1 MELSLKPVNK
11 LTYKFRLT
19 PQMRLSIN
27 LLQMPLVKLKEFVEK
42 QVEEN
47 PLLNMESVKP
57 PREINYSLTGE
68 DDQSYK
74 ESLITRPATLQDHLL
89 QQLRLLANSDDVR
102 EIGELI
108 IGNINDDGY
117 LGCPMEDVKPESGKI
132 ARCEIGKVLSLIQ
145 TFDPIGVG
153 AKDLKE
159 CLLLQLRAKNRED
172 SLAYKIVDTYL
183 PDLQNKRYDY
193 IAKKLSLP
201 CRLASRRSRGQAG
214 AKSGKVSVDNIKE
227 AMKEIAHL
235 EPKPGRSFSTEK
247 PVYLIPDAVVRK
259 NKDGYELIPNDW
271 ELPRIT
277 LNEKYKRMLKQN
289 DAPEDAKVYL
299 NERLKAARSLI
310 NAISKRRETIRQVTE
325 TIVSIQN
332 GFLEN
337 GATDFKPMT
346 LEQIAKRI
354 GKHKSTVCR
363 AVTGKYL
370 QTPQGIFELRSFLS
384 SGVKQE
390 NGAMLSSKAIKSKIK
405 ELMDDENKAKPLT
418 DLKIVDLFKK
428 DGISIARRT
437 VAKYRVQLKILSSK
451 SRGE

>member
-1 MELSLKPVNK
+1 MELSLKPSNK

-19 PQMRLSIN
+19 PQMRLAIS

-47 PLLNMESVKP
+47 PLLNLENIKP
-57 PREINYSLTGE
+57 PKEVNYDFTSVE
-68 DDQSYK
+68 DQNYK
-74 ESLITRPATLQDHLL
+74 ESLITKPATLQDHLL
-89 QQLRLLANSDDVR
+89 SQLQLLADSSDVR

-117 LGCPMEDVKPESGKI
+117 LGCPIEDIKPESRKI
-132 ARCEIGKVLSLIQ
+132 TQSDIEKALSLIQ

-153 AKDLKE
+153 ARDLRE
-159 CLLLQLRAKNRED
+159 CLLLQLRSKGQND
-172 SLAYKIVDTYL
+172 SLACQIVDKHL
-183 PDLQNKRYDY
+183 PNLQNKRYDH
-193 IAKKLSLP
+193 IAKKLMVP
-201 CRLASRRSRGQAG
+201 VE
-214 AKSGKVSVDNIKE
+214 KIKE
-227 AMKEIAHL
+227 SMKEIANL
-235 EPKPGRSFSTEK
+235 EPKPGRSFGTER
-247 PVYLIPDAVVRK
+247 PVYLIPDAIVRK

-277 LNEKYKRMLKQN
+277 LNAKYKRMLKQK

-310 NAISKRRETIRQVTE
+310 NAINKRRETIRQVTE

-390 NGAMLSSKAIKSKIK
+390 NGDFLSSKAIKSRMKDVI
-405 ELMDDENKAKPLT
+405 ENENKEKALT
-418 DLKIVDLFKK
+418 DQKIVDLFKK
-428 DGISIARRT
+428 DEISISRRT
-437 VAKYRVQLKILSSK
+437 VAKYRDQLKILSSK
-451 SRGE
+451 SRRE

>member
-1 MELSLKPVNK
+1 MLLAKLKDRRIMAPMELSLKPSNK

-19 PQMRLSIN
+19 PQMRLSIY
-27 LLQMPLVKLKEFVEK
+27 LLQMPLVKLKDFIEK

-57 PREINYSLTGE
+57 PREISYSLTGE

-74 ESLITRPATLQDHLL
+74 ESLITKPATLQDHLL
-89 QQLRLLANSDDVR
+89 QQLRLLADSDDVR

-117 LGCPMEDVKPESGKI
+117 LDCPIEEIKPESGSI
-132 ARCEIGKVLSLIQ
+132 TRSEIGKVLSLIQ

-153 AKDLKE
+153 AKDLRE
-159 CLLLQLRAKNRED
+159 CLLLQLRAKGRAD
-172 SLAYKIVDTYL
+172 SPAYKIVDTYL
-183 PDLQNKRYDY
+183 ADLQNKRFDY
-193 IAKKLSLP
+193 IAKKLKAP
-201 CRLASRRSRGQAG
+201 VE
-214 AKSGKVSVDNIKE
+214 KIKE

-277 LNEKYKRMLKQN
+277 LNEKYKRMLRQK
-289 DAPEDAKVYL
+289 DAPEDAKAYL

-310 NAISKRRETIRQVTE
+310 NAVSKRRETIRQVTQ

-332 GFLEN
+332 GFLDN

-390 NGAMLSSKAIKSKIK
+390 NGGFFSSKAIKSKIK

-437 VAKYRVQLKILSSK
+437 VAKYRGQLKILSSK

>member
-1 MELSLKPVNK
+1 MELSLKPSNK

-27 LLQMPLVKLKEFVEK
+27 LLQMPLVKLKDFIEK

-57 PREINYSLTGE
+57 PREISYGLTGE

-74 ESLITRPATLQDHLL
+74 ESLITKPATLQDHLL
-89 QQLRLLANSDDVR
+89 SQLQLLADSDNVR
-102 EIGELI
+102 KIGELI

-117 LGCPMEDVKPESGKI
+117 LDCPIEEIKPESCKI
-132 ARCEIGKVLSLIQ
+132 ARSEIGKVLSLIQ

-153 AKDLKE
+153 ARDLRE
-159 CLLLQLRAKNRED
+159 CLLLQLKAKDRED
-172 SLAYKIVDTYL
+172 SPAYKIVDNYL
-183 PDLQNKRYDY
+183 PYLQNKRYDY
-193 IAKKLSLP
+193 IAKKIEAP
-201 CRLASRRSRGQAG
+201 VE
-214 AKSGKVSVDNIKE
+214 KIKE
-227 AMKEIAHL
+227 AMKEIANL
-235 EPKPGRSFSTEK
+235 EPKPGRAFSTEK
-247 PVYLIPDAVVRK
+247 PVYLIPDAIVRK

-277 LNEKYKRMLKQN
+277 LNEKYKKMLQQK

-299 NERLKAARSLI
+299 TERLKAARSLI

-337 GATDFKPMT
+337 GAADFKPMT

-384 SGVKQE
+384 SGIKQE
-390 NGAMLSSKAIKSKIK
+390 SGGFFSSKAIKSKIK

-437 VAKYRVQLKILSSK
+437 VAKYRAQLKILSSK
-451 SRGE
+451 SRHE

>member
-1 MELSLKPVNK
+1 MQLELKPANK
-11 LTYKFRLT
+11 LIYKFRLT
-19 PQMRLSIN
+19 PQMRLAIS

-47 PLLNMESVKP
+47 PLLNLENVKP
-57 PREINYSLTGE
+57 PKEVNYDFTSVE
-68 DDQSYK
+68 DQNYK
-74 ESLITRPATLQDHLL
+74 ERLITKPATLQDHLL
-89 QQLRLLANSDDVR
+89 SQLQLLADSDDVR
-102 EIGELI
+102 ETGELI

-117 LGCPMEDVKPESGKI
+117 LGCPTEDIKPKSGKI
-132 ARCEIGKVLSLIQ
+132 ARSEVGKVLSLIQ

-153 AKDLKE
+153 AKDLRE
-159 CLLLQLRAKNRED
+159 CLLLQLRAKDRED
-172 SLAYKIVDTYL
+172 SPAYKIVDSYL
-183 PDLQNKRYDY
+183 PYLQNKRYDY
-193 IAKKLSLP
+193 IAKKIEVP
-201 CRLASRRSRGQAG
+201 VE
-214 AKSGKVSVDNIKE
+214 KIKE
-227 AMKEIAHL
+227 AIKEIANL
-235 EPKPGRSFSTEK
+235 EPKPGRAFNTEK
-247 PVYLIPDAVVRK
+247 PVYLIPDAIVRK
-259 NKDGYELIPNDW
+259 NKDGYELTPNDW

-277 LNEKYKRMLKQN
+277 LNEKYKRMLKQK
-289 DAPEDAKVYL
+289 DTPEDAKVYL

-337 GATDFKPMT
+337 GAADFKPMT

-384 SGVKQE
+384 SRVKQE
-390 NGAMLSSKAIKSKIK
+390 NGDFLSSKAIKSRIR
-405 ELMDDENKAKPLT
+405 DIINNENKEKLLA
-418 DLKIVDLFKK
+418 DEDIVDLFKK

-437 VAKYRVQLKILSSK
+437 VAKYRGQLKILSSK
-451 SRGE
+451 SRAE

>member
-1 MELSLKPVNK
+1 MQLELKPANK

-47 PLLNMESVKP
+47 PLLNLENVKP
-57 PREINYSLTGE
+57 PKEVNYDFTSE
-68 DDQSYK
+68 DDQNYK
-74 ESLITRPATLQDHLL
+74 ESLITKPATLQDHLL
-89 QQLRLLANSDDVR
+89 SQLQLLADSDDVQK
-102 EIGELI
+102 IGELI

-117 LGCPMEDVKPESGKI
+117 LGCPIEDMAEASKI
-132 ARCEIGKVLSLIQ
+132 AQSEVETVLSLIQ
-145 TFDPIGVG
+145 SFDPIGVG
-153 AKDLKE
+153 ARDLRE
-159 CLLLQLRAKNRED
+159 CLLLQFRSKGQND
-172 SLAYKIVDTYL
+172 SLACQIVDKHL
-183 PDLQNKRYDY
+183 PNLQNKRYNY
-193 IAKKLSLP
+193 IAKKLKAP
-201 CRLASRRSRGQAG
+201 VE
-214 AKSGKVSVDNIKE
+214 KIKE
-227 AMKEIAHL
+227 SMKEISNL
-235 EPKPGRSFSTEK
+235 EPKPGRSFGTER
-247 PVYLIPDAVVRK
+247 PVYLIPDAIVRK
-259 NKDGYELIPNDW
+259 NRDGYELIPNDW

-277 LNEKYKRMLKQN
+277 LNERYKKMLKQK
-289 DAPEDAKVYL
+289 DTPEDAKAYL

-310 NAISKRRETIRQVTE
+310 NAISKRRETIQQVTE

-384 SGVKQE
+384 SRVKQE
-390 NGAMLSSKAIKSKIK
+390 NGDFLSSKAIKSRIK
-405 ELMDDENKAKPLT
+405 DLLENENKEKPLT
-418 DLKIVDLFKK
+418 DEEIVNLFKK
-428 DGISIARRT
+428 DEISIARRT
-437 VAKYRVQLKILSSK
+437 VAKYRGQLKILSSK
-451 SRGE
+451 SR

>member
-1 MELSLKPVNK
+1 MELSLKPANK

-19 PQMRLSIN
+19 PQMRLAIN

-47 PLLNMESVKP
+47 PLLSLENVKP
-57 PREINYSLTGE
+57 PKEVNYDFTSEE
-68 DDQSYK
+68 DRDYK
-74 ESLITRPATLQDHLL
+74 ESLITKSATLQDHLL
-89 QQLRLLANSDDVR
+89 SQLQLLADSDDVR

-117 LGCPMEDVKPESGKI
+117 LGCPIEDIKLESGKI
-132 ARCEIGKVLSLIQ
+132 TRSEIGKVLSLIQ
-145 TFDPIGVG
+145 TFDPISVG
-153 AKDLKE
+153 ARDLRE
-159 CLLLQLRAKNRED
+159 CLLLQLKAKDRED
-172 SLAYKIVDTYL
+172 SPAYKIVNSYL
-183 PDLQNKRYDY
+183 PYLQNKRYDY
-193 IAKKLSLP
+193 IAKKI
-201 CRLASRRSRGQAG
+201 G
-214 AKSGKVSVDNIKE
+214 VSVEKIKE
-227 AMKEIAHL
+227 AMKEIANL
-235 EPKPGRSFSTEK
+235 EPKPGRAFNTER

-277 LNEKYKRMLKQN
+277 LNEKYKRMLKQK

-299 NERLKAARSLI
+299 TERLKAARSLI
-310 NAISKRRETIRQVTE
+310 NAISKRRETIQQVTE

-384 SGVKQE
+384 SRVKQG
-390 NGAMLSSKAIKSKIK
+390 NGDFLSSKAIKSRMKDLIGN
-405 ELMDDENKAKPLT
+405 ENEEKPLT
-418 DLKIVDLFKK
+418 DQEIVDLFKK
-428 DGISIARRT
+428 DGTSVSRRT
-437 VAKYRVQLKILSSK
+437 VAKYRSQLKILSSK
-451 SRGE
+451 SRHE

>member
-1 MELSLKPVNK
+1 MLLELKPANK
-11 LTYKFRLT
+11 LIYKLRLT
-19 PQMRLSIN
+19 PQMRLAIS

-47 PLLNMESVKP
+47 PLLNLENVKP
-57 PREINYSLTGE
+57 PKEVNYDFTSEE
-68 DDQSYK
+68 DRDYK
-74 ESLITRPATLQDHLL
+74 ESLITKPATLQDHLL
-89 QQLRLLANSDDVR
+89 SQLQLLADSDNVR
-102 EIGELI
+102 EIGESI

-117 LGCPMEDVKPESGKI
+117 LGCPIEDIKPESRKI
-132 ARCEIGKVLSLIQ
+132 TQSEAEKALCLIQ

-153 AKDLKE
+153 ARDLRE
-159 CLLLQLRAKNRED
+159 CLLLQLRSKGQND
-172 SLAYKIVDTYL
+172 SLACQIVDKYL
-183 PDLQNKRYDY
+183 PNLQNKRYDY
-193 IAKKLSLP
+193 IAKKF
-201 CRLASRRSRGQAG
+201 
-214 AKSGKVSVDNIKE
+214 KVPVEKIKE
-227 AMKEIAHL
+227 SMKEIANL
-235 EPKPGRSFSTEK
+235 EPKPGRSFSTER
-247 PVYLIPDAVVRK
+247 PVYLIPDAIVRK

-277 LNEKYKRMLKQN
+277 LNEKYKRMLKQK

-299 NERLKAARSLI
+299 NERLRAARSLI
-310 NAISKRRETIRQVTE
+310 NAISKRRETIQQVTE

-390 NGAMLSSKAIKSKIK
+390 NGDFLSSKAIKSRTKNLI
-405 ELMDDENKAKPLT
+405 ENENKEKSLT
-418 DLKIVDLFKK
+418 DWEIADLFKK
-428 DGISIARRT
+428 DGVSVARRT
-437 VAKYRVQLKILSSK
+437 VAKYRSQLKILSSK
-451 SRGE
+451 SRQE